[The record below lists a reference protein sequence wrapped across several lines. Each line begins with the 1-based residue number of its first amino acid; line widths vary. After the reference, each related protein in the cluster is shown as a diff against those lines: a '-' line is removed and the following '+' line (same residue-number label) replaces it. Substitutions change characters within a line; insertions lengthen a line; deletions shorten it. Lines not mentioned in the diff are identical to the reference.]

1 MNPPGHDHDAH
12 DAIPDHRRLGRQL
25 ALFAS
30 DELVGAGLPLWLP
43 DGAVLREQLE
53 RFIVELERSAGGQRV
68 YSPVLGKRELYERS
82 GHRQHFRDDMF
93 PPMDIGDE
101 QLVLRPSNCPHHIL
115 IYKAVHHS
123 FRDMPVRLCELGTM
137 FRRERSGVV
146 GGLSRVRAMTLNDAH
161 IFVTPDG
168 VASEVASALQL
179 LQHAYGV
186 LGLSDH
192 WLRLSLRGPGGR
204 YVDKPRMW
212 GRAEETLRKVLADAG
227 VAWDEAPDEAA
238 FYGPKV
244 DVQIR
249 DARGREE
256 TLSTVQVDFHLPEVF
271 DLSYQTASGDRQR
284 PVLIHRSL
292 ISTMERLVAHLIERY
307 RGAFPVWLAPVHVLI
322 LPIGDD
328 HVSAANQLRAV
339 AEAAT
344 LRAQVLEPRASLGA
358 RIRRGQERMVPF
370 MAVIGDRELADG
382 TVAVRRRDGRQ
393 LPPMSHAAIVDLA
406 AGLSAA
412 RVTGLDAPRATVGVG
427 GSNTGRDRS

>member
-1 MNPPGHDHDAH
+1 MNPPDHETLS
-12 DAIPDHRRLGRQL
+12 DHRRLGRQL
-25 ALFAS
+25 GLFAS
-30 DELVGAGLPLWLP
+30 DELVGAGLPLWLA

-53 RFIVELERSAGGQRV
+53 QFIVELERGAGGQRV

-82 GHRQHFRDDMF
+82 GHWQHFRDDMF

-115 IYKAVHHS
+115 IYKASHHS

-161 IFVTPDG
+161 IFVPPDAL
-168 VASEVASALQL
+168 ASEVSSALRL
-179 LQHAYGV
+179 LQRAYDV
-186 LGLSDH
+186 LGISARR
-192 WLRLSLRGPGGR
+192 LRLSLRGPGGR
-204 YVDKPRMW
+204 YVDKPGMW
-212 GRAEETLRKVLADAG
+212 DRAEASLRQVLADAG

-238 FYGPKV
+238 FYGPKI
-244 DVQIR
+244 DVQIS

-256 TLSTVQVDFHLPEVF
+256 TLSTVQIDFHLPEVF

-307 RGAFPVWLAPVHVLI
+307 AGAFPVWLAPVQVLI

-328 HVSAANQLRAV
+328 HVAAADRLRTA
-339 AEAAT
+339 AEAAC
-344 LRAQVLEPRASLGA
+344 LRAHVLDPRASLGA
-358 RIRRGQERMVPF
+358 RIRRGQERKVPF
-370 MAVIGDRELADG
+370 MAVLGDREVAGG

-393 LPPMSHAAIVDLA
+393 LPPMSPDALTDLV
-406 AGLSAA
+406 AGLTAA
-412 RVTGLDAPRATVGVG
+412 RATTLDAP
-427 GSNTGRDRS
+427 